1 MRSQVLSLG
10 CWSNCNPE
18 STFCWLLMPD
28 WILEARLQCQD
39 RGTSGYGRKGPFFF
53 LQARLTNLFRFSFC
67 QVCTSR
73 EFKCCG
79 AVGGL
84 SYAPEILKG
93 HHCGSD
99 ESELRPSSSFDT
111 RSLGK
116 KGPCVAETEIGEG
129 NTCQWVWMAQHS
141 KGGVVSIYFLH
152 VEGSTWT
159 LDTGAKVVGSL
170 DRNTT
175 IGFYF
180 DIANQQVPSLLE
192 WGMGKDFVWKTDF
205 DREIVPQKM
214 ALYLNRLI

>member
-1 MRSQVLSLG
+1 
-10 CWSNCNPE
+10 
-18 STFCWLLMPD
+18 MPD

-39 RGTSGYGRKGPFFF
+39 RGTSGYGRKGPFF

-67 QVCTSR
+67 QVFTSR

>member
-1 MRSQVLSLG
+1 MEGKDL
-10 CWSNCNPE
+10 
-18 STFCWLLMPD
+18 
-28 WILEARLQCQD
+28 
-39 RGTSGYGRKGPFFF
+39 FF
-53 LQARLTNLFRFSFC
+53 LQARLTNLFRLSFC
-67 QVCTSR
+67 QVFTSR

-99 ESELRPSSSFDT
+99 ESELRQSSSFDT

-152 VEGSTWT
+152 FEGSTWDMGHRGQGGGISGPKHDHRF
-159 LDTGAKVVGSL
+159 LFWHCQPAGAKFV
-170 DRNTT
+170 
-175 IGFYF
+175 
-180 DIANQQVPSLLE
+180 
-192 WGMGKDFVWKTDF
+192 GMGYGQGF
-205 DREIVPQKM
+205 RME
-214 ALYLNRLI
+214 NRLW

>member
-1 MRSQVLSLG
+1 MEGKDL
-10 CWSNCNPE
+10 
-18 STFCWLLMPD
+18 
-28 WILEARLQCQD
+28 
-39 RGTSGYGRKGPFFF
+39 FF
-53 LQARLTNLFRFSFC
+53 LQARLTNLFRISFC
-67 QVCTSR
+67 QVFTSR

-93 HHCGSD
+93 YHCGS
-99 ESELRPSSSFDT
+99 ESELRQSSSFDT

-141 KGGVVSIYFLH
+141 KGGVISIYFLH
-152 VEGSTWT
+152 FEGSTWT

-192 WGMGKDFVWKTDF
+192 WGMGKYSYGKQTMMGRLSRKKRLCILTALTQGSSQRCPSLVFRF
-205 DREIVPQKM
+205 CIV
-214 ALYLNRLI
+214 LDRLIRYRRGSKPFCSP